1 MEKLHKP
8 LVIGCPS
15 FKMINNLNN
24 NKMKAEDLRI
34 GNWVYITDTS
44 TQLFYKEEVQINIHN
59 LMYLCGECKE
69 PIEFDIEPIPLTE
82 EWFLKFGFKSIDKSG
97 NDFITYTDQEHNYYF
112 QIDVRKNDGKYLIL
126 DNSFD
131 DLRAFSMVDF
141 TTVHQLQN
149 IYYALTGVE
158 LSVS

>member
-1 MEKLHKP
+1 
-8 LVIGCPS
+8 
-15 FKMINNLNN
+15 
-24 NKMKAEDLRI
+24 
-34 GNWVYITDTS
+34 
-44 TQLFYKEEVQINIHN
+44 
-59 LMYLCGECKE
+59 MYLYGECKE

-82 EWFLKFGFKSIDKSG
+82 EWFLKFGFKSIDKSE